1 MKRIYTLFALIAL
14 CALFLTLS
22 NYYREYTHNLA
33 QTNPNIQED
42 NYLLISENETV
53 KLYHGSVLLKTY
65 ENIVPS
71 VLPAIDRDNLKS
83 GIILENY
90 EDIQSLIEDFDG

>member
-1 MKRIYTLFALIAL
+1 MKKIYTLFALIAL

-22 NYYREYTHNLA
+22 NYYRDYSENSA
-33 QTNPNIQED
+33 ITNPSMQKD
-42 NYLLISENETV
+42 TFLLISENETV
-53 KLYHGSVLLKTY
+53 KLYQGEILLKTY

-83 GIILENY
+83 GIILESY
-90 EDIQSLIEDFDG
+90 EDVLSLIEDFDG